1 MSVPCGL
8 QVLNKSSTETELS
21 LEGVEEKEEEDEE
34 DEECCCSSMLVGNVG
49 GQSPASL
56 NP

>member
-1 MSVPCGL
+1 M
-8 QVLNKSSTETELS
+8 NKSSTETELS

-49 GQSPASL
+49 GQPPASL